1 MRLGR
6 QCLRCA
12 GLLARR
18 SSSPMNGPPCH
29 PVHVTKLKTGTFP
42 LTIVNPSQ
50 SSFDSKPVVADFF
63 FFFFFTFC
71 TVSSVHDG
79 IQVLEK
85 PGTCVPPLLA
95 ISATLSRF
103 VLPPN
108 LQQSFKAQNTCLAI
122 LRRSQRSEVHF
133 TTPQRLKRIFFFL
146 VVSHS
151 TCSARECFQRA

>member
-1 MRLGR
+1 MRLRR

-63 FFFFFTFC
+63 FFFFTFC

-95 ISATLSRF
+95 ISATLSGF
-103 VLPPN
+103 VLPPIYN
-108 LQQSFKAQNTCLAI
+108 S
-122 LRRSQRSEVHF
+122 
-133 TTPQRLKRIFFFL
+133 RLKYRTL
-146 VVSHS
+146 VWPSCAGVNDKKYISQHLS
-151 TCSARECFQRA
+151 D